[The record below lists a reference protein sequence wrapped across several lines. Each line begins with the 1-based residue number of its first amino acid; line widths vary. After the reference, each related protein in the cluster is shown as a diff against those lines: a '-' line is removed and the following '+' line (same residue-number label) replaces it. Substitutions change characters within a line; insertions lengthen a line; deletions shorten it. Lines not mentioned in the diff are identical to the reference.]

1 MNLLESIFLDLG
13 FSWTI
18 SKLIPYVLMS
28 IMGFVLVYTFHGRI
42 QQKLKKWIFM
52 SILAV
57 LPFVIYFSMYPIYNG
72 DFVNQHFTPEQLCA
86 FPKKTT
92 LTVVVLPGCPY
103 CHESINFMNQLIERE
118 PKLNITYV
126 VVAETD
132 APLIPFKQKLSKRIT
147 VLKSTN
153 PKDWIIMTR
162 GGFPC
167 MILSENRKVIYAWEN
182 DGFGVRAIDDVLS
195 RFNHE

>member
-1 MNLLESIFLDLG
+1 
-13 FSWTI
+13 
-18 SKLIPYVLMS
+18 
-28 IMGFVLVYTFHGRI
+28 MGFVLVHTFQNRV

-57 LPFVIYFSMYPIYNG
+57 LPFAIYFSIYPIYNG
-72 DFVNQHFTPEQLCA
+72 DFVNHHFTPKQVCA

-118 PKLNITYV
+118 PKLNIAYL

-132 APLIPFKQKLSKRIT
+132 TPLIPFRQKLSKRIS
-147 VLKSTN
+147 VLKSTY
-153 PKDWIIMTR
+153 PKDWIMMSR

-167 MILSENRKVIYAWEN
+167 MILSENRKIVYAWEN
-182 DGFGVRAIDDVLS
+182 DQFGVRAVDDVLS
-195 RFNHE
+195 RFNHK

>member
-1 MNLLESIFLDLG
+1 MNLFESIFLDIG

-28 IMGFVLVYTFHGRI
+28 IMGFVLVHTFQNRV

-57 LPFVIYFSMYPIYNG
+57 LPFVIYFSIYPIYNG
-72 DFVNQHFTPEQLCA
+72 DFVNHHFTPNQLCA

-118 PKLNITYV
+118 PKLNISYL

-132 APLIPFKQKLSKRIT
+132 TPLIPFRQKLSKRIS
-147 VLKSTN
+147 VFKSTY
-153 PKDWIIMTR
+153 PKNWIMMSR

-167 MILSENRKVIYAWEN
+167 MILSENRKIIYAWEN
-182 DGFGVRAIDDVLS
+182 DQFGVRAVDDVLS
-195 RFNHE
+195 RFNYK